1 MDPRIL
7 AIVSNKPEL
16 ITALPRWMFPEAVE
30 RELRT
35 IEGLAIGEIA
45 GRDSI
50 AAVFEAVRQERLKA
64 LLPTIAYT
72 GTEFGDWE
80 LLFKKIELLT
90 EDLAGKGIRV
100 CNPVL
105 LGAPRWWR
113 HLCGRHVP
121 SLFNRFGF
129 YSPCVGCHLYLH
141 ALRIPLALR
150 INCKIIIGGERESHG
165 GKIKINQTAAALD
178 AYMAFARSFGI
189 DLFFPLRKISSDE
202 ALVPIVGRQRWE
214 ADEQLGCVLSK
225 NYLDDAG
232 MVTCREDDTKRFL
245 SEYAVRE
252 AERLV
257 REALTAP

>member
-7 AIVSNKPEL
+7 EIVSNKPEL
-16 ITALPRWMFPEAVE
+16 ITAVPRWMFPESLE

-35 IEGLAIGEIA
+35 TEGLAIGEIA

-50 AAVFEAVRQERLKA
+50 AAVFEAVSQKRLKA

-80 LLFKKIELLT
+80 PLFTKIELLA
-90 EDLAGKGIRV
+90 EELSGRGIRV
-100 CNPVL
+100 FHPVL

-121 SLFNRFGF
+121 SLFKQFGF
-129 YSPCVGCHLYLH
+129 YSPCAGCHLYLH

-150 INCKIIIGGERESHG
+150 INCRLIVGGERESHG

-178 AYMAFARSFGI
+178 AYGAFARPFGI

-202 ALVPIVGRQRWE
+202 ALACIVGRQRWDT
-214 ADEQLGCVLSK
+214 DEQLECVLSK

-232 MVTCREDDTKRFL
+232 MVTCREDDIKRFFG
-245 SEYAVRE
+245 EYAVRE

-257 REALTAP
+257 REALA